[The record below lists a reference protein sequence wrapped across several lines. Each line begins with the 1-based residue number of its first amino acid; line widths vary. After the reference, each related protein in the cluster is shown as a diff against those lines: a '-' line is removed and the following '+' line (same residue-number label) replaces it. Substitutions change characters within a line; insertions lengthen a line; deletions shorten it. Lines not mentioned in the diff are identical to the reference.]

1 MTRMNVSPDSVRV
14 NGVVLGFLFR
24 SGSAW
29 GAVTMKA
36 FGMDSGGW
44 PVAPG
49 SESSHDARH
58 GLSRR
63 AFIGGPAAAAAGP
76 SLGSGV
82 LWPVAASAWS
92 AENARGFSLN
102 QIRPGT
108 TSVFGQLSRVRNGIF
123 SH

>member
-1 MTRMNVSPDSVRV
+1 
-14 NGVVLGFLFR
+14 
-24 SGSAW
+24 
-29 GAVTMKA
+29 
-36 FGMDSGGW
+36 MDSGGW

-49 SESSHDARH
+49 SESSHYARH

-63 AFIGGPAAAAAGP
+63 AFTGGASAAAAGP
-76 SLGSGV
+76 SPGSG
-82 LWPVAASAWS
+82 LLRPVAASAWS
-92 AENARGFSLN
+92 AGNARGFSLN

>member
-1 MTRMNVSPDSVRV
+1 
-14 NGVVLGFLFR
+14 
-24 SGSAW
+24 
-29 GAVTMKA
+29 MKA

-49 SESSHDARH
+49 SESSHYARH

-63 AFIGGPAAAAAGP
+63 AFIGGAAAAAAGP
-76 SLGSGV
+76 SLGSGL
-82 LWPVAASAWS
+82 LWPVAAPAWS
-92 AENARGFSLN
+92 AENAPGFSLN

-123 SH
+123 SR

>member
-1 MTRMNVSPDSVRV
+1 
-14 NGVVLGFLFR
+14 
-24 SGSAW
+24 
-29 GAVTMKA
+29 MKA

-44 PVAPG
+44 PVASG

-63 AFIGGPAAAAAGP
+63 AFIGGAAAAAAGP
-76 SLGSGV
+76 SLGSGL

-92 AENARGFSLN
+92 AENARGFSFKSD
-102 QIRPGT
+102 PSGT
-108 TSVFGQLSRVRNGIF
+108 ASVFGQLSRVRNGIF

>member
-1 MTRMNVSPDSVRV
+1 
-14 NGVVLGFLFR
+14 
-24 SGSAW
+24 
-29 GAVTMKA
+29 MKA
-36 FGMDSGGW
+36 SGMDSGGW

-49 SESSHDARH
+49 SESSHYARH

-76 SLGSGV
+76 SLGSGL
-82 LWPVAASAWS
+82 LWPVAAPAWS

-108 TSVFGQLSRVRNGIF
+108 TSVFGPAHRVRNEIF
-123 SH
+123 SR